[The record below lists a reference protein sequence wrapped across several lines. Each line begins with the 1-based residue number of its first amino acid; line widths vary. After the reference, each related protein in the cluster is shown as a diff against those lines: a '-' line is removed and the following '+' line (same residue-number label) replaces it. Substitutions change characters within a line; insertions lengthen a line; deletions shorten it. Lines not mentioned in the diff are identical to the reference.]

1 MAEPIEDKNALTH
14 RIEEDR
20 VRMATQVSE
29 LKKSYDLSA
38 RFKASVTKEP
48 WYWIAG
54 ALLTGFLLSRLPA
67 RRKTV
72 FVRTDF
78 SGRNES
84 SNFPSKEAKSVR
96 SRIVRSVWSLLKP
109 IITAY
114 IGREIYQRVTAR
126 QNVA

>member
-20 VRMATQVSE
+20 VRMAAQASE
-29 LKKSYDLSA
+29 IKKKYDLSS

-48 WYWIAG
+48 SYWIAG
-54 ALLTGFLLSRLPA
+54 ALLAGFLLSRLPA

-78 SGRNES
+78 SGKNES
-84 SNFPSKEAKSVR
+84 RNFPPKKDKSAR
-96 SRIVRSVWSLLKP
+96 SRTVRSVWSLLKP

-114 IGREIYQRVTAR
+114 VGREIYQRATAR